1 MPNQVTIQGSNQTFS
16 GELILTDY
24 GRDRVLQRVA
34 QDTSFEPFN
43 LTEVVIGNRLNN
55 AYNSSITAM
64 GSEIQSFSISNDNI
78 SVVDN
83 VCYIR
88 CELDL
93 EGEVT
98 LQEIGVFE
106 TINSSRRLFAYASGF
121 SMVKSANVTY
131 DLIVRLELSMAFNNE
146 HYSNY
151 DVVLDDSE
159 YALAPEI
166 DNMWGAIG
174 RFQLDLERCVE
185 ANTIKLGYNKA
196 QAYITEH
203 QSIISTLRDTLILGR
218 YEKIINRLGN
228 DNITD
233 CFYYPSNKTR
243 NYKVKNLKDINLDKY
258 VDAVGNYY
266 TYVDQLCRYKYNSLE
281 QIQNVIQQYYDL
293 LKSIVVPEELK
304 DYSEIYVDLSG
315 NYYGLIEQM
324 CGMREVSEKNIT
336 DLTAQLKKFLNDY
349 PLPEDGDRDT
359 FVAETNVVDL
369 VEQLLTEL
377 EQIYSGGEGDASTYV
392 LENNIIDLIYQISA
406 ITGIIPTVRPE
417 CIRYLDDVNQ
427 NRYEMVTR
435 SGKEGYLN
443 DNGNFVEVFLLD
455 DAIKT
460 NRDINYSQSNIDELI
475 FQMIDLLQARYDT
488 GLKSPNDF
496 VISEEVLKLSEQI
509 NEITGFNPGFT
520 SECSAYFEDVNG
532 NLYEYAENNGSIG
545 YYSEYNIFVALY
557 HLDESYIT
565 VTDKLQIA
573 NRDNIDLSTAASLVY
588 TCTLNSFNREGF
600 ILGKCNPNQDEYYFD
615 LRMIYDSSRDTGS
628 LDITTSSAYGLQ
640 FTIYS
645 YDSSKVYDVEHGNYD
660 ERKLVGHYRIKYFPP
675 TSQLTSLAEDE
686 TMFTF
691 VYNGDISNPEI
702 KMYIGTELV
711 NNNEGFIVDNFNYMG
726 PCQDFIKYSTLRN
739 YSQTVSTQFE
749 APMYYFLPGV
759 ENTSIIAFNI
769 ALDED
774 DIEYLS
780 IISRQLNFI

>member
-55 AYNSSITAM
+55 AYNSSIMAM

-78 SVVDN
+78 SIVDN

-106 TINSSRRLFAYASGF
+106 TINNSRRLFAYASGF

-203 QSIISTLRDTLILGR
+203 QSIISTLRDTLLLGR

-266 TYVDQLCRYKYNSLE
+266 TY
-281 QIQNVIQQYYDL
+281 
-293 LKSIVVPEELK
+293 
-304 DYSEIYVDLSG
+304 
-315 NYYGLIEQM
+315 
-324 CGMREVSEKNIT
+324 
-336 DLTAQLKKFLNDY
+336 
-349 PLPEDGDRDT
+349 
-359 FVAETNVVDL
+359 
-369 VEQLLTEL
+369 
-377 EQIYSGGEGDASTYV
+377 
-392 LENNIIDLIYQISA
+392 
-406 ITGIIPTVRPE
+406 
-417 CIRYLDDVNQ
+417 
-427 NRYEMVTR
+427 
-435 SGKEGYLN
+435 
-443 DNGNFVEVFLLD
+443 
-455 DAIKT
+455 
-460 NRDINYSQSNIDELI
+460 
-475 FQMIDLLQARYDT
+475 
-488 GLKSPNDF
+488 
-496 VISEEVLKLSEQI
+496 ISE
-509 NEITGFNPGFT
+509 GG
-520 SECSAYFEDVNG
+520 AYFEDANG
-532 NLYEYAENNGSIG
+532 NLHEYAENNGSIG
-545 YYSEYNIFVALY
+545 YYSKYNIFVALY
-557 HLDESYIT
+557 RLDESYIT

-628 LDITTSSAYGLQ
+628 LDTTTSSAYGLQ

-739 YSQTVSTQFE
+739 YSQTVATQFE

-780 IISRQLNFI
+780 IISRQQI

>member
-106 TINSSRRLFAYASGF
+106 TINNSRRLFAYASGF

-196 QAYITEH
+196 QAYILEH
-203 QSIISTLRDTLILGR
+203 QNMIDILRNTLVLGR
-218 YEKIINRLGN
+218 YEKLINRLGN
-228 DNITD
+228 ENITD
-233 CFYYPSNKTR
+233 CFYYPSEKPR
-243 NYKVKNLKDINLDKY
+243 NYFVKNLKDSNADKY
-258 VDAVGNYY
+258 TDILGNYY
-266 TYVDQLCRYKYNSLE
+266 SLE
-281 QIQNVIQQYYDL
+281 TN
-293 LKSIVVPEELK
+293 EET
-304 DYSEIYVDLSG
+304 G
-315 NYYGLIEQM
+315 EQ
-324 CGMREVSEKNIT
+324 
-336 DLTAQLKKFLNDY
+336 
-349 PLPEDGDRDT
+349 T
-359 FVAETNVVDL
+359 FV
-369 VEQLLTEL
+369 
-377 EQIYSGGEGDASTYV
+377 
-392 LENNIIDLIYQISA
+392 NNA
-406 ITGIIPTVRPE
+406 G
-417 CIRYLDDVNQ
+417 
-427 NRYEMVTR
+427 
-435 SGKEGYLN
+435 
-443 DNGNFVEVFLLD
+443 EVF
-455 DAIKT
+455 
-460 NRDINYSQSNIDELI
+460 
-475 FQMIDLLQARYDT
+475 
-488 GLKSPNDF
+488 
-496 VISEEVLKLSEQI
+496 
-509 NEITGFNPGFT
+509 
-520 SECSAYFEDVNG
+520 
-532 NLYEYAENNGSIG
+532 EYAEKDDSIG
-545 YYSEYNIFVALY
+545 YYSSANIFVTLTRVE
-557 HLDESYIT
+557 ESSIE
-565 VTDKLQIA
+565 VTGNLQIA
-573 NRDNIDLSTAASLVY
+573 NRDNINLSTAASLMY

-628 LDITTSSAYGLQ
+628 LDTTTSSAYGLQ

-691 VYNGDISNPEI
+691 VYNGDINNPEI

-726 PCQDFIKYSTLRN
+726 PCQDFMRYSTLRN

-780 IISRQLNFI
+780 IISRQRI

>member
-1 MPNQVTIQGSNQTFS
+1 
-16 GELILTDY
+16 
-24 GRDRVLQRVA
+24 
-34 QDTSFEPFN
+34 
-43 LTEVVIGNRLNN
+43 
-55 AYNSSITAM
+55 
-64 GSEIQSFSISNDNI
+64 
-78 SVVDN
+78 
-83 VCYIR
+83 
-88 CELDL
+88 
-93 EGEVT
+93 
-98 LQEIGVFE
+98 
-106 TINSSRRLFAYASGF
+106 
-121 SMVKSANVTY
+121 MVKSANVTY

-196 QAYITEH
+196 QAYILEH
-203 QSIISTLRDTLILGR
+203 QNMIDILRNTLVLGR
-218 YEKIINRLGN
+218 YEKLINRLGN
-228 DNITD
+228 ENITD
-233 CFYYPSNKTR
+233 CFYYPSEKPR
-243 NYKVKNLKDINLDKY
+243 NYFVKNLKDSNADKY
-258 VDAVGNYY
+258 TDILGNYY
-266 TYVDQLCRYKYNSLE
+266 SLE
-281 QIQNVIQQYYDL
+281 TN
-293 LKSIVVPEELK
+293 EET
-304 DYSEIYVDLSG
+304 G
-315 NYYGLIEQM
+315 EQ
-324 CGMREVSEKNIT
+324 
-336 DLTAQLKKFLNDY
+336 
-349 PLPEDGDRDT
+349 T
-359 FVAETNVVDL
+359 FV
-369 VEQLLTEL
+369 
-377 EQIYSGGEGDASTYV
+377 
-392 LENNIIDLIYQISA
+392 NNA
-406 ITGIIPTVRPE
+406 G
-417 CIRYLDDVNQ
+417 
-427 NRYEMVTR
+427 
-435 SGKEGYLN
+435 
-443 DNGNFVEVFLLD
+443 EVF
-455 DAIKT
+455 
-460 NRDINYSQSNIDELI
+460 
-475 FQMIDLLQARYDT
+475 
-488 GLKSPNDF
+488 
-496 VISEEVLKLSEQI
+496 
-509 NEITGFNPGFT
+509 
-520 SECSAYFEDVNG
+520 
-532 NLYEYAENNGSIG
+532 EYAEKDDSIG
-545 YYSEYNIFVALY
+545 YYSSANIFVTLTRVE
-557 HLDESYIT
+557 ESSIE
-565 VTDKLQIA
+565 VTGNLQIA
-573 NRDNIDLSTAASLVY
+573 NRDNIDLSTAASLMY

-628 LDITTSSAYGLQ
+628 LDTTTSSAYGLQ

-726 PCQDFIKYSTLRN
+726 PCQDFIRYSTLRN

-780 IISRQLNFI
+780 IISRQ